1 MVDMQMMLRAVAIAS
16 LMMLSLTSRV
26 EAQLTGTLDL
36 QTNCEK
42 ALTGLRLTGNMFQ
55 LPVTGGT
62 AYQCFGFIAAIQQ
75 LSTVVM
81 QGEGHSLTYLC
92 LPKDSTLVQKHPE
105 KLNEHNAAYF
115 VITAL
120 AEAFPCN

>member
-1 MVDMQMMLRAVAIAS
+1 
-16 LMMLSLTSRV
+16 
-26 EAQLTGTLDL
+26 LDL

-92 LPKDSTLVQKHPE
+92 LPKDSTLVQLVRVVVAYGQKHPE